1 MRTDDAAEFSEV
13 KLVLRSAQSGHAK
26 VKLNT
31 KECPLEWYF
40 YLRLLTQ
47 PMYESGCMFRRDF
60 EIASVDRVT
69 AVDWDLVFGSGQRDL
84 TDVQLDAMRRINK
97 AMRSLSR
104 RSAAMVLTI
113 YGAGLSA
120 ADYERAM
127 KWKKGYGL
135 ERLREALNELAE
147 HKGLITLN

>member
-1 MRTDDAAEFSEV
+1 MPSNDPGA
-13 KLVLRSAQSGHAK
+13 G
-26 VKLNT
+26 
-31 KECPLEWYF
+31 
-40 YLRLLTQ
+40 
-47 PMYESGCMFRRDF
+47 
-60 EIASVDRVT
+60 RVT

-104 RSAAMVLTI
+104 RLAAMVLMI
-113 YGAGLSA
+113 CGAGLSA

-135 ERLREALNELAE
+135 ERLREVLNELAE